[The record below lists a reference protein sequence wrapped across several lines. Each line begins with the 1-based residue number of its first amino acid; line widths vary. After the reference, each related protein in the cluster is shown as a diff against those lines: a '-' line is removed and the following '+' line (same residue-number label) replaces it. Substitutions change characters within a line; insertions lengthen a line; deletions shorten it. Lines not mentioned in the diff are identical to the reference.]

1 MLKILIFGGQIRLV
15 WEKINVS
22 HQGVNRPKALIPC
35 FRSVLILLE
44 IKFFIEF
51 KRELWV
57 KALLNAT

>member
-22 HQGVNRPKALIPC
+22 HQGVYRPKALIPC

-51 KRELWV
+51 KR
-57 KALLNAT
+57 